1 MAPRDSTNAEESNT
15 GTFYFYPTPF
25 SSCVGAVVA
34 YEFCYR
40 YTLTSGG
47 SPDDVVSVVV
57 LESVGSDY
65 RVVWTA
71 NEREDRSCI
80 TDIDTG
86 FVRCCGR
93 TDLASDEMFSVS
105 TDHAYGFVIP
115 AMTQNILLTLDA
127 SDAGFLLGAPSS
139 LSSSLPSVGSIL
151 TPVDLGLSGM
161 QSQTLQQRSVQF
173 IIGEYQL
180 LLD

>member
-1 MAPRDSTNAEESNT
+1 MAPRDSTSAEESNT

-25 SSCVGAVVA
+25 SSCVGTVVA

-40 YTLTSGG
+40 YTLNSVG
-47 SPDDVVSVVV
+47 SPDDVVSIVV

-86 FVRCCGR
+86 F
-93 TDLASDEMFSVS
+93 A
-105 TDHAYGFVIP
+105 
-115 AMTQNILLTLDA
+115 LLW
-127 SDAGFLLGAPSS
+127 
-139 LSSSLPSVGSIL
+139 
-151 TPVDLGLSGM
+151 
-161 QSQTLQQRSVQF
+161 
-173 IIGEYQL
+173 
-180 LLD
+180 